1 MAQEEHGA
9 AALPAKGDD
18 FRFAGGHPPQFRP
31 MSSEGPGLQ
40 LSFRLFFA
48 TPLLR
53 FPHPRSYGAACLS
66 ARRYQHIGHTPVH
79 SQHYRASSAVPNSYL
94 MLSSSAIRLATLS
107 VHDYMTRE
115 PNFYAFGLLKVPTH
129 MLPVSSVGLNIFR
142 FLPNKLTESLL
153 LQMPSD

>member
-1 MAQEEHGA
+1 
-9 AALPAKGDD
+9 
-18 FRFAGGHPPQFRP
+18 

-53 FPHPRSYGAACLS
+53 FPHPLS
-66 ARRYQHIGHTPVH
+66 ARRYQHSGHTPVH

-115 PNFYAFGLLKVPTH
+115 PNFYAFGLLK
-129 MLPVSSVGLNIFR
+129 
-142 FLPNKLTESLL
+142 
-153 LQMPSD
+153 MPSA

>member
-1 MAQEEHGA
+1 VPRRCRRRATTSVSPVVIHLNLG
-9 AALPAKGDD
+9 PC
-18 FRFAGGHPPQFRP
+18 RP
-31 MSSEGPGLQ
+31 RVQ
-40 LSFRLFFA
+40 AFSFRSGYFLRLHFSA
-48 TPLLR
+48 SPSSLLR
-53 FPHPRSYGAACLS
+53 CCLFRQCLS
-66 ARRYQHIGHTPVH
+66 ARRYQHIGHTPVP

-153 LQMPSD
+153 LQMPSA